1 MNSELAFFLTLA
13 LFREYYQRIDLVAS
27 DYIHF
32 TSLTSIWFWFFLCIF
47 WYFECNSIFGV
58 QYSAWY
64 EANNNEEELLEL
76 SKVTKFLATRFV
88 QKYQLTKHWISIL
101 LLAFLS
107 SFWASTAII
116 YGSEFLQVLFFVFLP
131 IPTLVLIRLN
141 LANKVLTQN
150 LSPSQLFLQIR
161 LHRRNSRLLALFT
174 ISIIFCWVIFTMLK
188 HQTIWI

>member
-1 MNSELAFFLTLA
+1 MNGELAFFLTLA

-27 DYIHF
+27 EYIHF

-76 SKVTKFLATRFV
+76 SKVTRFLATRFV

-116 YGSEFLQVLFFVFLP
+116 YGSEFLQALFFVFLP
-131 IPTLVLIRLN
+131 IPTLLLIRLN
-141 LANKVLTQN
+141 LANKILTQN
-150 LSPSQLFLQIR
+150 LSPSELFLQIR
-161 LHRRNSRLLALFT
+161 LHRRNSQLLALFT

-188 HQTIWI
+188 LQTIWN

>member
-1 MNSELAFFLTLA
+1 MASE
-13 LFREYYQRIDLVAS
+13 
-27 DYIHF
+27 YIHF

-58 QYSAWY
+58 QYSAWC

-76 SKVTKFLATRFV
+76 SKVTRFLATRFV

-116 YGSEFLQVLFFVFLP
+116 YGSEFLQALFFVFLP
-131 IPTLVLIRLN
+131 IPTLLLIRLN
-141 LANKVLTQN
+141 LANKILTQN
-150 LSPSQLFLQIR
+150 LSPSELFLQIR
-161 LHRRNSRLLALFT
+161 LHRRNSHLLALFT

-188 HQTIWI
+188 HQTIWN

>member
-1 MNSELAFFLTLA
+1 MNGELAFFLTLA

-27 DYIHF
+27 EYIHF

-58 QYSAWY
+58 QYSAWC

-76 SKVTKFLATRFV
+76 SKVTRFLATRFV

-116 YGSEFLQVLFFVFLP
+116 YGSEFLQALFFVFLP
-131 IPTLVLIRLN
+131 IPTLLLIRLN
-141 LANKVLTQN
+141 LANKILTQN
-150 LSPSQLFLQIR
+150 LSPSELFLQIR
-161 LHRRNSRLLALFT
+161 LHRRNSQLLALFT
-174 ISIIFCWVIFTMLK
+174 ISIIFCWAIFTMIKL
-188 HQTIWI
+188 QTIWN